1 MNENDPSLESKI
13 PRTDHNA
20 KPIEWTKPSE
30 GRRVIWVKNASYR
43 NAVISGE
50 FMVAEGSHVETVVD
64 GKIIKIQVEATWY
77 GWRPDHSWLHL
88 SLTDECEELP
98 NYTSTVIS
106 KIGRELK

>member
-1 MNENDPSLESKI
+1 MTKLDASTETQA
-13 PRTDHNA
+13 PRTDADA
-20 KPIEWTKPSE
+20 KPVAWSKPKP

-50 FMVAEGSHVETVVD
+50 FMVAEGTDVETIFD
-64 GKIIKIQVEATWY
+64 GKVIKIQVEAKWF
-77 GWRPDHSWLHL
+77 GWKPDDSWPHL

-106 KIGRELK
+106 NIGR